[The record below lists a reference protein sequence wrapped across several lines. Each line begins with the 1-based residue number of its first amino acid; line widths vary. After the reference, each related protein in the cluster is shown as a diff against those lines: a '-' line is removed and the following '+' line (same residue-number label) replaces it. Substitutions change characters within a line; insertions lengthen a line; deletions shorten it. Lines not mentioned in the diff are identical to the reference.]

1 MIVYYNEHNSAD
13 SKVPYVVYQ
22 CMKYQRVTHVYHCMQ
37 HYNKE
42 GLKNPNWN
50 TEILKKEHFKHFFY
64 MLYFQ
69 MIVVQQM
76 FWTTMILW
84 FSENQ
89 LSYDNAQ
96 PSPSCFTSLLFNYY
110 NHY

>member
-50 TEILKKEHFKHFFY
+50 TEILKKEHFKHFF
-64 MLYFQ
+64 LYAVFSNDSCA
-69 MIVVQQM
+69 
-76 FWTTMILW
+76 TDIL
-84 FSENQ
+84 N
-89 LSYDNAQ
+89 YHD
-96 PSPSCFTSLLFNYY
+96 SLV
-110 NHY
+110 